1 MSFKAFNPAAFTF
14 TSHLNVRFGSGAIRS
29 LRGELAA
36 LQLNRV
42 FFITDPGV
50 KKAGMV
56 DGPVKALED
65 AGIAV
70 ELFSEV
76 EANPRDTTI
85 EAAVDKVKA
94 FGAEVV
100 IGFGGGS
107 AMDAAKGA
115 ALLATNGG
123 RIADYDGTDRVRIN
137 PLPLVAVPTT
147 AGTGSEVTANAAIT
161 HTERHYKMSVR
172 SPRIIPSLA
181 ILDPDLLHSLP
192 KFVAATSGIDALVH
206 AVEGFL
212 SLRSSALSDVIAREA
227 MRLLYRNLRPFVAHP
242 ANPEAAGAMLFG
254 SMLAGIVI
262 SNTGT
267 GNDHAIARALGGVCD
282 VAHGVATAIMLPPVL
297 QFNALAR
304 PEKMSLI
311 AEDFEL
317 STAGGPQIT
326 ARRVV
331 EELQSL
337 LVDLG
342 VPTTLSEVGVTR
354 EVVPNL
360 VEVAIGNVGPNPRRT
375 TKGDIERLILSVF

>member
-1 MSFKAFNPAAFTF
+1 MSFKAFNPAAFAF
-14 TSHLNVRFGSGAIRS
+14 TSNLNIRFGSGAIRS
-29 LRGELAA
+29 LRGELSA
-36 LQLNRV
+36 LQANRV

-50 KKAGMV
+50 KKAGIV

-85 EAAVDKVKA
+85 EATVNKVKA
-94 FGAEVV
+94 FGADVV
-100 IGFGGGS
+100 VGFGGGS
-107 AMDAAKGA
+107 AMDAAKGV

-123 RIADYDGTDRVRIN
+123 RIADYDGTDRVRID

-147 AGTGSEVTANAAIT
+147 AGTGSEVTANAAVT

-212 SLRSSALSDVIAREA
+212 SLRSSALSDVMAREA

-242 ANPEAAGAMLFG
+242 ANQEAAGAMLFG

-317 STAGGPQIT
+317 STAGGAQVT
-326 ARRVV
+326 ARRVI

-342 VPTTLSEVGVTR
+342 VPTTLSEIGVTR
-354 EVVPNL
+354 EVVPEL

-375 TKGDIERLILSVF
+375 TKEDIERLILSVF